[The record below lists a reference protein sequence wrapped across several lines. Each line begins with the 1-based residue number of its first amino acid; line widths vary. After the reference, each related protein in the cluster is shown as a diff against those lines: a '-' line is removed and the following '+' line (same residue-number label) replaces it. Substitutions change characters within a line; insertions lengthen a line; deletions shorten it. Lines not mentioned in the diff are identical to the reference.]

1 MMQDDHIYT
10 LNNNLNELTQ
20 RLANNIP
27 DNDNTKNLNQQN
39 INNIPD
45 NDHINELNQRIVN
58 HLLDK
63 GIINKTTSQGTG
75 DLMNDGLFCN
85 SYITEALNV
94 IKAQDKTNNNS
105 DEPSVEDDDV
115 EDIVIKPSS
124 NYRVDEDRDPNYYK
138 MIHHIDDLP
147 TLIDN
152 FLVYRCVLM
161 LKEVFCDNTVILDIK
176 QDIMHLIYNSDD
188 INSLFS
194 HENRRI

>member
-1 MMQDDHIYT
+1 MQNH
-10 LNNNLNELTQ
+10 
-20 RLANNIP
+20 RP
-27 DNDNTKNLNQQN
+27 DNDNTKNVNQQN

-63 GIINKTTSQGTG
+63 GIINKNTSQDTR

-124 NYRVDEDRDPNYYK
+124 N
-138 MIHHIDDLP
+138 
-147 TLIDN
+147 
-152 FLVYRCVLM
+152 
-161 LKEVFCDNTVILDIK
+161 
-176 QDIMHLIYNSDD
+176 
-188 INSLFS
+188 
-194 HENRRI
+194 